1 MFPLDV
7 PAPVIIWEPLYID
20 LELLRNGFINSFQMS
35 ATNAGFIAVDNLTFW
50 LCDYWENVAF
60 ITPDT
65 KNIGRL
71 PANSTLSLPVDVV
84 QINRFNIPQN
94 RTEMR
99 NPLSPNDVIF
109 LPSIDDARWLTG
121 LDLISIS
128 AKNPTKQMYFKFDI
142 NNALEFVYSY
152 SDQTRYDF
160 IYNGVDTNGTK
171 IPSNIIITNN
181 TNLTETR
188 RLFDDVP
195 PSVFELGNERRLGQI
210 EDCANFAICQACE
223 AAWAYVG
230 GRVAGAAGKVV
241 LNSKVGKETLERLQN
256 SEAAQKAGKVYE
268 QMCNQLDKWK
278 EFAEVQIIPGVGVEI
293 AETPAILDWMC
304 PDIGGIIDD
313 LFDPC
318 KYVCRRETVGGGCT
332 QYECGGTTQEICM
345 PTLSFPDPGNCFD
358 LGSPPIPPSCPR
370 CGGDGGEGGVGWGG
384 LGGGWDLVSCNIIGK
399 SARRRLYG
407 CEECSSSDLKDAFRE
422 TDTRQ
427 GALQEAESKIA
438 ACIQN
443 SQLSVKTLFPC
454 ILKSTIELLDVIPLL
469 SRVVSCQLKRD
480 ICYDPSD
487 LMNSPGLTN
496 LFTQAK
502 RFESMINMVLLP
514 YSGSLRRDPLL
525 LIDVSNT
532 YNLTQAITFAEALV
546 DALAD
551 IGDGG
556 EYIANSELERL
567 LNLNLTAP
575 TEWDVIHFAT
585 TWNQSLVFWNEGKFS
600 ASDHPANYS
609 DSFFDLKV
617 AKVLMS
623 EFLLARERVLSEFY
637 AGFGDAWL
645 TAVEGQQFEESRQL
659 AGVCATVRVRIE
671 QEVTLTRIGFEARL
685 EVSNGGDSNLE
696 NVTGEK

>member
-1 MFPLDV
+1 MFTLDV
-7 PAPVIIWEPLYID
+7 PAPVILWEPLHID

-35 ATNAGFIAVDNLTFW
+35 ATNVGFIATDNLTFW

-60 ITPDT
+60 ITPNT
-65 KNIGRL
+65 KNLGRL
-71 PANSTLSLPVDVV
+71 PANSTLSLPVDIV
-84 QINRFNIPQN
+84 QINRYNIPQN

-99 NPLSPNDVIF
+99 NPSSPNDVIF
-109 LPSIDDARWLTG
+109 LPSIDDSRWLTG

-142 NNALEFVYSY
+142 DNALEFVYSY
-152 SDQTRYDF
+152 SDETRYDF
-160 IYNGVDTNGTK
+160 TYNGVDTNGMK

-181 TNLTETR
+181 STLTETR
-188 RLFDDVP
+188 RLFVEVP
-195 PSVFELGNERRLGQI
+195 PSVFELGNERKLGQI
-210 EDCANFAICQACE
+210 EDCANIAICLACE
-223 AAWAYVG
+223 AAWAYIGFG
-230 GRVAGAAGKVV
+230 GRVAGAAAKGV

-256 SEAAQKAGKVYE
+256 SEAAQKAGKAYG
-268 QMCNQLDKWK
+268 QMCNQLGKWK
-278 EFAEVQIIPGVGVEI
+278 EFAEVQIVPGVSVEI
-293 AETPAILDWMC
+293 AETPAVLDWMC
-304 PDIGGIIDD
+304 PDVGGIIDD
-313 LFDPC
+313 LLDPC

-332 QYECGGTTQEICM
+332 QYNCSGTQEICM
-345 PTLSFPDPGNCFD
+345 PTLNFPDPGNCFD
-358 LGSPPIPPSCPR
+358 LGSPPVPPSCPR
-370 CGGDGGEGGVGWGG
+370 CGGGWGG
-384 LGGGWDLVSCNIIGK
+384 GWGGGFDLVACTEIGT

-407 CEECSSSDLKDAFRE
+407 CEECSPSDLKDAFRE

-427 GALQEAESKIA
+427 GAFQEAESRIA
-438 ACIQN
+438 VCIKK

-502 RFESMINMVLLP
+502 RFESMIKMVLLP
-514 YSGSLRRDPLL
+514 YSGSLRRDPVSP
-525 LIDVSNT
+525 IDVSNT

-551 IGDGG
+551 NGDAG

-567 LNLNLTAP
+567 LNLNLTIP

-600 ASDHPANYS
+600 ASDLPANYS
-609 DSFFDLKV
+609 DPFFDLKV

-623 EFLLARERVLSEFY
+623 EFSLARERVIGEFY

-645 TAVEGQQFEESRQL
+645 TAVEGQQFEESRKL

-671 QEVTLTRIGFEARL
+671 QEMTLTRIGFEARL
-685 EVSNGGDSNLE
+685 EVSNDGDSNLE
-696 NVTGEK
+696 NVTGEY